1 MECSKGEI
9 IMGKS
14 SLKAFMGIF
23 LGSMLIVLAT
33 KFLGII
39 AGIILALI
47 IATISGIFMVK
58 PLGKL
63 KNALKRAAEGELTY
77 RMDSNLTGELKEIGR
92 YFNLFMDNLTD
103 TINAA
108 KFTGDEIRNLNLNT
122 KKELDNLVNGNR
134 SEFARELKSPMAEGV
149 VHLRDYIQTT
159 LDKVRNQTAATEESA
174 ATLEKINEG
183 ANKIKN
189 SLQESKSVSEDA
201 LTKAIGS
208 MENVQMMIDKMNTI
222 SDSVNEA
229 EGKVNSL
236 LELSRNIGNIT
247 TAITTLADQ
256 TNLLALNAAIESA
269 RAGEAGRG
277 FAVVSQ
283 EIKKLAEKTN
293 QETSKIDEIIRNIQS
308 EIENVKGANDK
319 VQINVVEGI
328 DISMQVNSSIDEILL
343 VTSQNNEN
351 IEKIGF
357 EIQEQVIA
365 TEEIMTAVA
374 SISNASTEIEESAT
388 ENDKITQFITKEL
401 ITKLSKL
408 DDVNNSTLK
417 LDEELTKYRG

>member
-1 MECSKGEI
+1 
-9 IMGKS
+9 MGKS
-14 SLKAFMGIF
+14 SLKAFIGIF
-23 LGSMLIVLAT
+23 LGSMLVVLAT
-33 KFLGII
+33 NFLGLIAGTICGIII
-39 AGIILALI
+39 AV
-47 IATISGIFMVK
+47 ISGIFTVK

-63 KNALKRAAEGELTY
+63 KNALKKAADGELSY
-77 RMDSNLTGELKEIGR
+77 RMDSNLAGELKEIAI

-108 KFTGDEIRNLNLNT
+108 KFTGDEIRNLNLET

-134 SEFARELKSPMAEGV
+134 SEFAKELRNPMAEGIIY
-149 VHLRDYIQTT
+149 LRDYIQVT

-183 ANKIKN
+183 ANKMKE
-189 SLQESKSVSEDA
+189 SLQESKNVSEDA
-201 LTKAIGS
+201 LMKAIGS

-222 SDSVNEA
+222 SDSVNNA
-229 EGKVNSL
+229 EEKVNSL

-293 QETSKIDEIIRNIQS
+293 QETSKIDEIIKNIQS

-319 VQINVVEGI
+319 VQHNVVEGI
-328 DISMQVNSSIDEILL
+328 EISMQVNSSIDEILL

-374 SISNASTEIEESAT
+374 SISSASTEIEESAT
-388 ENDKITQFITKEL
+388 ENDNITQFITKEL
-401 ITKLSKL
+401 ITKLNKL